1 MPKKLLIY
9 FLGLMLAGMASAPL
23 ALAQP
28 AGVFQGGGPGP
39 GPGPAPGG
47 GGGGGF
53 QGRFLQVKRQQMGPA
68 LGVNQ
73 QTVDR
78 LLEIERRYQPGRRQ
92 LIQSMRMDYQ
102 RLQQVMSQGAPA
114 EGEVA
119 AILGDMKRKKQE
131 MQDLQTRQGEEED
144 ALLTPVQQARFL
156 MYNQSLM
163 REARDVMRA
172 GPREGGPLTPGGP
185 PEVPVINP
193 SGR

>member
-1 MPKKLLIY
+1 MPRKLFFY
-9 FLGLMLAGMASAPL
+9 FLGLMLAGMASAPW
-23 ALAQP
+23 AWAQP
-28 AGVFQGGGPGP
+28 AGVFRPVGAAPGP
-39 GPGPAPGG
+39 
-47 GGGGGF
+47 GGGGF
-53 QGRFLQVKRQQMGPA
+53 QERFQQVKRQQMGPA

-92 LIQSMRMDYQ
+92 LIQGMRMDYQ
-102 RLQQVMSQGAPA
+102 RLQQVMSQAAPPPGLV
-114 EGEVA
+114 E

-144 ALLTPVQQARFL
+144 ALLNPVQQARFL

-163 REARDVMRA
+163 REARSVKRV
-172 GPREGGPLTPGGP
+172 GPGEGGTFTPGGP
-185 PEVPVINP
+185 LEVPVINP

>member
-1 MPKKLLIY
+1 MYKKLLFY
-9 FLGLMLAGMASAPL
+9 FLCLMLAGMASATW

-28 AGVFQGGGPGP
+28 AGVFQGP
-39 GPGPAPGG
+39 G

-53 QGRFLQVKRQQMGPA
+53 QERFQQVKRNQMGSA
-68 LGVNQ
+68 LGVSQ
-73 QTVDR
+73 QTVDQ
-78 LLEIERRYQPGRRQ
+78 LLQIEQRYQPSRRQ

-102 RLQQVMSQGAPA
+102 RLQQLMSQPAPP
-114 EGEVA
+114 EREVG

-144 ALLTPVQQARFL
+144 ALLNPVQQARYL

-163 REARDVMRA
+163 REARSVQRGA
-172 GPREGGPLTPGGP
+172 PGGP
-185 PEVPVINP
+185 PGGGGSFTPQGPREVPVINP

>member
-1 MPKKLLIY
+1 MPKKILFY
-9 FLGLMLAGMASAPL
+9 FLGLMLAGMASATW

-28 AGVFQGGGPGP
+28 AEAFK
-39 GPGPAPGG
+39 G

-53 QGRFLQVKRQQMGPA
+53 QERFQQVKRTQMGPA

-78 LLEIERRYQPGRRQ
+78 LLQIEQRYQPGRRQ
-92 LIQSMRMDYQ
+92 LIQTMKADYQ
-102 RLQQVMSQGAPA
+102 RLQQAMSQPAPS
-114 EGEVA
+114 EQEVR
-119 AILGDMKRKKQE
+119 AIISDMKRKKQE

-144 ALLTPVQQARFL
+144 ALLTPVQQARYL

-163 REARDVMRA
+163 REARTVKR
-172 GPREGGPLTPGGP
+172 GPGETAPFTPGGP
-185 PEVPVINP
+185 REVPVINP

>member
-1 MPKKLLIY
+1 MPKKLLFY
-9 FLGLMLAGMASAPL
+9 FLCLMLAGMVSAPE

-39 GPGPAPGG
+39 AGPGN
-47 GGGGGF
+47 GGF
-53 QGRFLQVKRQQMGPA
+53 QERFQQVKRQQMGPA

-78 LLEIERRYQPGRRQ
+78 LLEIEQRYEPGRRQ
-92 LIQSMRMDYQ
+92 LIQSMRIDYQ
-102 RLQQVMSQGAPA
+102 RLRQLMSQGAPP
-114 EGEVA
+114 EGVVA
-119 AILGDMKRKKQE
+119 AVLNDMKRKKQE

-144 ALLTPVQQARFL
+144 ALLTPVQQARYL

-163 REARDVMRA
+163 REARSVQRG
-172 GPREGGPLTPGGP
+172 GPGGPGEGGTFTPGGP
-185 PEVPVINP
+185 REVPVINP